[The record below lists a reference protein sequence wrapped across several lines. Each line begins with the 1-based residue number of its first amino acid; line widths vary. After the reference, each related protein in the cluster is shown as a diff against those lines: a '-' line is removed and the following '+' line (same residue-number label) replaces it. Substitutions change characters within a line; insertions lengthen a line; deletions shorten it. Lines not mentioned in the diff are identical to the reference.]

1 MTRQPARSANRPTRP
16 EMAKAAEERARWAR
30 EQADFVALKNRRLRG
45 ELLDASAVQASWS
58 AILTKLRS
66 RLFAIPSRMTT
77 LERADLE
84 SLDAEI
90 RTALGEL
97 AEDAEHEASHTHP

>member
-1 MTRQPARSANRPTRP
+1 
-16 EMAKAAEERARWAR
+16 
-30 EQADFVALKNRRLRG
+30 
-45 ELLDASAVQASWS
+45 
-58 AILTKLRS
+58 
-66 RLFAIPSRMTT
+66 MTT

>member
-45 ELLDASAVQASWS
+45 ELLGVGCASVLECDINEIALAPVCDPKPDDHAR
-58 AILTKLRS
+58 ARRS
-66 RLFAIPSRMTT
+66 
-77 LERADLE
+77 
-84 SLDAEI
+84 
-90 RTALGEL
+90 
-97 AEDAEHEASHTHP
+97 